1 LAGDHRSVD
10 RSRDGWTDGEGGRL
24 TEVQLGDHDAHHDNW
39 RLGYNS
45 NLLLSG
51 LTFRVLLK
59 FSTFFAATT
68 SFTARRRSIN
78 QQHKAN

>member
-1 LAGDHRSVD
+1 M
-10 RSRDGWTDGEGGRL
+10 GRL
-24 TEVQLGDHDAHHDNW
+24 GAVTEVQLGDHDAHHDDW

-68 SFTARRRSIN
+68 SFTAHRRSIN